1 MTARVD
7 VRDGAVYLPAAVYD
21 TYFKG
26 VEAVIL
32 LIREQTLQVLPVRQM
47 AAGGCLLKV
56 RNAAGDRVA
65 IAPDVFDA
73 NGLADWHGEGLPA
86 RWSRDHGALLVEAPV
101 TAN

>member
-7 VRDGAVYLPAAVYD
+7 VRNGAVYLPATVFD
-21 TYFKG
+21 TYFQG
-26 VEAVIL
+26 VEAVVL
-32 LIREQTLQVLPVRQM
+32 LIREGSLQVLPVRQM

-65 IAPDVFDA
+65 IAPDVFRA
-73 NGLADWHGEGLPA
+73 NGLADWEGQGLPA
-86 RWSRDHGALLVEAPV
+86 RWSREQGALLIDTPK